1 MQNHPAEDFV
11 FIPEVLNIIKFVAV
25 NPATSATAESTFLLA
40 RNLKTW
46 IGSTMLPSRY
56 NSLVLLKF
64 HKEQTDN
71 LNLLNVANA
80 FVSKETR
87 LSLFGRFTDKD
98 S

>member
-1 MQNHPAEDFV
+1 MQNHPSEDFV
-11 FIPEVLNIIKFVAV
+11 FIPNVLNITKFVAV
-25 NPATSATAESTFLLA
+25 NPATSATAGSTFLLA

-46 IGSTMLPSRY
+46 IRSTMLPARY
-56 NSLVLLKF
+56 NSLLLLKF

-71 LNLLNVANA
+71 INLLNVANA

-98 S
+98 F